1 MNPQPCPAADILS
14 AYMDGELEASEQSV
28 VSSHVSG
35 CNRCATAL
43 RSLQAVDVLL
53 RRPPAVT
60 LPHFDTSL
68 LTRRSRL
75 LPKLIIVIL
84 VILALAAIAAG
95 GTAIGLKV
103 AQILRT
109 DKNVETQPAESYPG
123 ELHDQMREGSNA
135 QTTPPS
141 GIEWQLWSVPEVET
155 VLEAPLLQPTYLPEG
170 YEVVQR
176 YAPSELN
183 AEILYLADDGTSI
196 YIRESNHKLGNV
208 ERPPVPPSAA
218 EQVDIGGHL
227 GIYIRGGWLQEEPEG
242 QPEWNPDLVQS
253 VVFDSGVLVI
263 EIEAPVSVERDDLIA
278 VAVSMK

>member
-14 AYMDGELEASEQSV
+14 AYMDGELGATEQSV
-28 VSSHVSG
+28 VSNHVSG

-68 LTRRSRL
+68 LSRRPRL
-75 LPKLIIVIL
+75 LPKPIIVIL
-84 VILALAAIAAG
+84 IILALAAIAAG

-103 AQILRT
+103 AEILRT
-109 DKNVETQPAESYPG
+109 DKNVETQPAESFPSKSH
-123 ELHDQMREGSNA
+123 EQMKEGSKA
-135 QTTPPS
+135 QTTPS
-141 GIEWQLWSVPEVET
+141 GLEWEIWSVPEVEA

-183 AEILYLADDGTSI
+183 AEILYLADGGASI
-196 YIRESNHKLGNV
+196 YIRESNHKRGTV
-208 ERPPVPPSAA
+208 EKPPVPPGAA

-227 GIYIRGGWLQEEPEG
+227 GIYIRGGWSQEEPEDL
-242 QPEWNPDLVQS
+242 PVWDPDLVHS
-253 VVFDSGVLVI
+253 VIFDSGTLAI
-263 EIEAPVSVERDDLIA
+263 EISAAVSIVRDDLIT